1 MQALGDDFFF
11 LLFMNLV
18 LLNWVLKTK
27 VCLIRACEVFGIE
40 NV

>member
-1 MQALGDDFFF
+1 MQALEDAFFF

-27 VCLIRACEVFGIE
+27 VSLFKVCEVFGIE

>member
-1 MQALGDDFFF
+1 MQALGDDFF

-27 VCLIRACEVFGIE
+27 VCLFKVCEVFGIE